1 MEDLRKYSAPFMLY
15 GFGFLLILLFQW
27 YSVLSFLINL
37 GYGVISLYI
46 VVIGY
51 IYLKLYNQKSELR
64 REFSTPYYQ
73 KKLNFDETNLIL
85 INEELSPRFME
96 QFVYECIERDNDFNI
111 VKKIEQKN
119 AENFLRNKLS
129 KKKIDDSQ
137 LFELE
142 TSSQSVE
149 TKESQLKDKLVEK
162 YSSFLED

>member
-1 MEDLRKYSAPFMLY
+1 MEDLRKYSAPFILY
-15 GFGFLLILLFQW
+15 GFVFLLALLFQW
-27 YSVLSFLINL
+27 YPFLSFLINL

-51 IYLKLYNQKSELR
+51 IYLKLCNQKSELQ

-96 QFVYECIERDNDFNI
+96 QFVYECIEKDNEFNI

-137 LFELE
+137 LFELDAP
-142 TSSQSVE
+142 SQSVE